1 MIEVKRVVVKST
13 DGKEIWVT
21 PAQAETLNDLT
32 NAHGGGCASIHGY
45 RPTSGYVTSPV
56 VDLQV
61 LTRFSTAKLMQRKLE
76 SIQSIKFQDV
86 MPGILRDDV
95 LSKKSLTELKDL
107 FDTRHAYETGTITKT
122 QDGDRSD
129 AHRQGHDR
137 CYATFGDGVKCHLF
151 TERNPTDKKMY
162 PIKLNGLSVLE
173 SINLPV
179 LELNRKV
186 VTAGVSKPA
195 RKSGAPVRMSNTI
208 KELLNARSVGYKT
221 LALKEDNFDKL
232 VISGM
237 DMLSEDVG
245 PTVLDLLRD

>member
-1 MIEVKRVVVKST
+1 MLDVKRVVVKST

-21 PAQAETLNDLT
+21 PTQAEALNSLT
-32 NAHGGGCASIHGY
+32 EAHGGGCASIHGY
-45 RPTSGYVTSPV
+45 HVASGFVEPEV

-61 LTRFSTAKLMQRKLE
+61 LTRFSSAKLFQRKLE
-76 SIQSIKFQDV
+76 AIRNITFQDA
-86 MPGILRDDV
+86 MPAISNDEV
-95 LSKKSLTELKDL
+95 LSKMPLKELKDL
-107 FDTRHAYETGTITKT
+107 FDVRHAYETGTIEKT

-137 CYATFGDGVKCHLF
+137 CFATFGDGVKCHLF
-151 TERNPTDKKMY
+151 TEKNPADKLMY
-162 PIKLNGLSVLE
+162 PIKLNGLPVLE
-173 SINLPV
+173 SIKLPI

-186 VTAGVSKPA
+186 IKEGVRKPP
-195 RKSGAPVRMSNTI
+195 RNSGAPVRMSNAI
-208 KELLNARSVGYKT
+208 KSVLNQRSVGYKT

-237 DMLSEDVG
+237 ELIPENVS

>member
-1 MIEVKRVVVKST
+1 MLNVKRVVVEST

-21 PAQAETLNDLT
+21 PAQADILNDLT

-45 RPTSGYVTSPV
+45 RPTSGYVESPV

-61 LTRFSTAKLMQRKLE
+61 LTRFSTAKLMMRKLE
-76 SIQSIKFQDV
+76 AIRAIKFQDA
-86 MPGILRDDV
+86 MPGILRDEV
-95 LSKKSLTELKDL
+95 LSEKNILELKEL
-107 FDTRHAYETGTITKT
+107 FDTRHTYEMSTITKT

-137 CYATFGDGVKCHLF
+137 CFATFGDGVKCHLF
-151 TERNPTDKKMY
+151 TEKNPTDKKMY

-173 SINLPV
+173 SIKLPV
-179 LELNRKV
+179 LELARKV
-186 VTAGVSKPA
+186 VTEGVSKPKPNS
-195 RKSGAPVRMSNTI
+195 RAPKRMSNVI
-208 KELLNARSVGYKT
+208 NALLNSRSVGYKT

-237 DMLSEDVG
+237 EVLPEDVS